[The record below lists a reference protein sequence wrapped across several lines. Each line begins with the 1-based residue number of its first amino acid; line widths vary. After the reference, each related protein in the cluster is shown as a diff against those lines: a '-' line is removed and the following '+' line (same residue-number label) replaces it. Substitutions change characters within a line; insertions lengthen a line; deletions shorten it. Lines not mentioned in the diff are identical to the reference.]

1 MCIVLG
7 DPRSNQNPALL
18 SFGILLFK
26 WHNELANRVQLE
38 HPDWSDEEV
47 FQKARRFVVATL
59 QVFNTPQYA
68 NHYLYNYK
76 LINGLLNIYRFRV
89 LYLLFTF
96 VFQNIIAYEYIPAFL
111 GTELPEYTGYK
122 LDVHPGISH
131 VFQSSAFRFGH
142 TMIPPGIYRRDGKCN
157 YRKTA
162 MGNPALRLCAYWWDS
177 SVSIYTINEQ
187 CK

>member
-1 MCIVLG
+1 M
-7 DPRSNQNPALL
+7 
-18 SFGILLFK
+18 
-26 WHNELANRVQLE
+26 
-38 HPDWSDEEV
+38 
-47 FQKARRFVVATL
+47 
-59 QVFNTPQYA
+59 
-68 NHYLYNYK
+68 
-76 LINGLLNIYRFRV
+76 V
-89 LYLLFTF
+89 LYSFIYLVTF

-177 SVSIYTINEQ
+177 SVSIYIINV
-187 CK
+187 